1 MLNVASFT
9 IERSKYEAGVFIVFV
24 VLKVVVCDINVV
36 VVVVCDIYVVVV
48 VVDLMLYNF
57 LLTSMSL

>member
-24 VLKVVVCDINVV
+24 VLKVVVFDL
-36 VVVVCDIYVVVV
+36 VVV
-48 VVDLMLYNF
+48 VVDNLIQ
-57 LLTSMSL
+57 T

>member
-36 VVVVCDIYVVVV
+36 VVA
-48 VVDLMLYNF
+48 DLMLYNF
-57 LLTSMSL
+57 TLTSMSL